1 MKKHASYYWGKM
13 FKLEDLK
20 LRRNT
25 WIRSSGLPK
34 HLVGWELEDCVAI
47 SVEDLN
53 LVKGWLNSVKGG
65 KVINAIG
72 NRTCGK
78 GLAFY
83 GLPGQGKTTLAV
95 AVIQE
100 AMRTF
105 SLDVFSLN
113 DVRPCYFITYASL
126 LDLKGE
132 MMEDSVEE
140 SREMLYEG
148 IMGQCK
154 DEHRNVKIL
163 VLDDVGR
170 EHTSGSGWNKNMLHH
185 VLRSRF
191 NAGLPTIVTSNI
203 PLANWP
209 QWYGEATGSFAHEAF
224 NNIDLQSTK
233 GDLRK

>member
-1 MKKHASYYWGKM
+1 M

-20 LRRNT
+20 IRRNT
-25 WIRSSGLPK
+25 WIRSAGLPK
-34 HLVGWELEDCVAI
+34 HLIGWELEDCVA
-47 SVEDLN
+47 VPEDRLEA
-53 LVKGWLNSVKGG
+53 VRIWLTSVKDGN
-65 KVINAIG
+65 VINSIG
-72 NRTCGK
+72 NRECGR
-78 GLAFY
+78 GLAFF
-83 GLPGQGKTTLAV
+83 GVPGQGKTTLAV
-95 AVIQE
+95 SVIQE

-105 SLDVFSLN
+105 PLEIFPLN

-132 MMEDSVEE
+132 TMDDVVEE
-140 SREMLYEG
+140 SREMLFEG

-170 EHTSGSGWNKNMLHH
+170 EHGGKSDWNKNMLHH

-203 PLANWP
+203 PLNEWP
-209 QWYGEATGSFAHEAF
+209 KWYGEATGSFAYEAF
-224 NNIDLQSTK
+224 NNINLQSTK

>member
-1 MKKHASYYWGKM
+1 M

-25 WIRSSGLPK
+25 WVRSAGLPK
-34 HLVGWELEDCVAI
+34 HLIGWTIDDCVAVP
-47 SVEDLN
+47 SDVVEDVRFWLDS
-53 LVKGWLNSVKGG
+53 VQKGE
-65 KVINAIG
+65 VINAIG
-72 NRTCGK
+72 NRACGR

-83 GLPGQGKTTLAV
+83 GLPGQGKTTLSV
-95 AVIQE
+95 AIIQE
-100 AMRTF
+100 ALRTF
-105 SLDVFSLN
+105 SLDVFPLN

-132 MMEDSVEE
+132 MMDDSVDEA
-140 SREMLYEG
+140 RELLYEG

-154 DEHRNVKIL
+154 DENRNVKIL

-203 PLANWP
+203 PIDNWP
-209 QWYGEATGSFAHEAF
+209 QWYGEATGSFAYEAF
-224 NNIDLQSTK
+224 INIDLQSEE
-233 GDLRK
+233 GDLRR